1 MMLLKKILPLKAIEK
16 IINQNISLEE
26 QIDKL
31 RDDQIKYNAE
41 ISVLKEKIFLL
52 EKHNKH
58 IVADTLM
65 IAQNLATIYSVLD
78 EHNEII
84 NDVMIVKKTT
94 YH

>member
-16 IINQNISLEE
+16 IIKQNIGFEE
-26 QIDKL
+26 QINKL
-31 RDDQIKYNAE
+31 KDNQIKSNAE
-41 ISVLKEKIFLL
+41 IAVLKEKIIML
-52 EKHNKH
+52 ENHNKH

-65 IAQNLATIYSVLD
+65 LAQNLATVYSVLN

-84 NDVMIVKKTT
+84 NDDVKLKKIT

>member
-1 MMLLKKILPLKAIEK
+1 MLLKKILPLRAIEK
-16 IINQNISLEE
+16 IINQSPSFEE
-26 QIDKL
+26 QISKL
-31 RDDQIKYNAE
+31 KNAQASSSAE
-41 ISVLKEKIFLL
+41 IAVLKEKIVFL

-65 IAQNLATIYSVLD
+65 LAQNLATVYSVLN

-84 NDVMIVKKTT
+84 NDSTIAKKIT

>member
-1 MMLLKKILPLKAIEK
+1 MLLKKILPLKAIEK

-26 QIDKL
+26 QIANLKEK
-31 RDDQIKYNAE
+31 QEKSNAE
-41 ISVLKEKIFLL
+41 IVMLKQKVEHL

-65 IAQNLATIYSVLD
+65 LAQNLATVYTVLS

-84 NDVMIVKKTT
+84 NDTTIIKKIT

>member
-16 IINQNISLEE
+16 IINQNICFEE
-26 QIDKL
+26 QINKL
-31 RDDQIKYNAE
+31 KDDQVKSNAE
-41 ISVLKEKIFLL
+41 IAVLKEKIFLL

-65 IAQNLATIYSVLD
+65 LAQNLATVYSVLN

-84 NDVMIVKKTT
+84 NDATIVKKIT